1 MNHEPIET
9 DKKTK
14 NSSEQE
20 IVLKTEKL
28 TKVFGGN
35 RRIPFQQITQLT
47 AVNQVS
53 FSMYRGELLGLL
65 GESGCGKSTLAG
77 MLMHLLKPTSGKI
90 YLNGQE
96 IQEMSEAEFRK
107 KRKQIQMIY
116 QNPFDSLDP
125 TMRIGRLLE
134 EPMRIWMPELT
145 QDMRTERIRK
155 MLTDCGLPEDCV
167 IKYPGEF
174 SGGQLQR
181 ISIARAL
188 LIEPEILIADEIISA
203 LDVSI
208 QNQILQLL
216 IQMKEKYQ
224 LSILFIT
231 HDLSVA
237 KKMSDRVMVMREGKI
252 REIGAP
258 EKVFAEST
266 DPYVR
271 ELESAVFTF
280 SGRVR
285 EFEGSS
291 ACTESGHPL

>member
-1 MNHEPIET
+1 MNHKPIET
-9 DKKTK
+9 GKKVK
-14 NSSEQE
+14 ISSEKE

-28 TKVFGGN
+28 TKVFDEH
-35 RRIPFQQITQLT
+35 RLSPFQKTSFLT
-47 AVNQVS
+47 AVNQVG

-90 YLNGQE
+90 YLKGQE

-285 EFEGSS
+285 EFEDSS
-291 ACTESGHPL
+291 ACTGSGHPL